1 MKRIF
6 AILFI
11 VLIIISICV
20 VEEITLS
27 QTNQKLDEYSNSLS
41 AAIIENKD
49 NLNNEQVLSE
59 FKKLDNFWQDTKIKL
74 CYLTNYEK
82 IKTMD
87 ESLIKLEASIEYNDE
102 SLAIENISL
111 IKSYSEFL
119 HYFMGFNFNN
129 LF

>member
-49 NLNNEQVLSE
+49 NLNSEQVLSE

>member
-20 VEEITLS
+20 VEEITLN